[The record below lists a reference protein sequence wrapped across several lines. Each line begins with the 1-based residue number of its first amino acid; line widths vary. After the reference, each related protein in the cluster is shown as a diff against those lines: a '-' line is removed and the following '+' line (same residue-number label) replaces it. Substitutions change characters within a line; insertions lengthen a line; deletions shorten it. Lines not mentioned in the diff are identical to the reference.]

1 MKVLFINHFGFPDYQ
16 NDMVYHGLIE
26 SGFDVY
32 ETSYPSYMLS
42 SHPNP
47 LSLYGKGFS
56 IFAKL
61 NHIPNVEDPAIITQ
75 KIHDNYYD
83 LIIFGSVHRD
93 LSYLDV
99 IKQCY
104 SKDRVYFIDGED
116 GDGCLEF
123 LFDYG
128 TYCKR
133 ECTNSKAKPIT
144 FAIPESQLITSVVEK
159 TRLFGTIIPGD
170 MSTYIFNTESEY
182 YYDYASSYYGIT
194 HKKAGWDC
202 MRHYEI
208 LANKCIPFFTD
219 LNSCP
224 PSILTT
230 FPKEIIL
237 ETNQYARE
245 SKIHPE
251 YDSLNNELFKYTR
264 ENLTTKSLI
273 KNILC

>member
-32 ETSYPSYMLS
+32 ESAYPSYMLS

-47 LSLYGKGFS
+47 SSLYGKGFS

-61 NHIPNVEDPAIITQ
+61 NHTPNVENTPTIIQ

-83 LIIFGSVHRD
+83 LVVFGSVHRD
-93 LSYLDV
+93 LSYLEDV
-99 IKQCY
+99 QRCY

-128 TYCKR
+128 IYCKR
-133 ECTNSKAKPIT
+133 ECINDKTKPIT
-144 FAIPESQLITSVVEK
+144 FAIPQSQLVNTNVEK
-159 TRLFGTIIPGD
+159 IKLLGTIIPGD
-170 MSTYIFNTESEY
+170 VSTYVFNTELEY
-182 YYDYASSYYGIT
+182 YYDYASSYYGVT

-208 LANKCIPFFTD
+208 LANKCIPYFVD
-219 LNSCP
+219 LENCP
-224 PSILTT
+224 TNTLTT

-237 ETNQYARE
+237 ETNLYARE
-245 SKIHPE
+245 KKIHPN
-251 YDSLNNELFKYTR
+251 YDKLNEELFHYTK
-264 ENLTTKSLI
+264 EHLTTISLI
-273 KNILC
+273 KNIIC